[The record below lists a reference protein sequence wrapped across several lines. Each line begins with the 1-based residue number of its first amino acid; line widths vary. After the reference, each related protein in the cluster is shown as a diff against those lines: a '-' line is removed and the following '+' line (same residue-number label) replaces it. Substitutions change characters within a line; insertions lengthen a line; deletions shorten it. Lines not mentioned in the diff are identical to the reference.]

1 MMVRTGSLVLLTALL
16 AWPAAAEELGK
27 DTIVDRLA
35 PRKPLTRSFD
45 PSAPPRRTRQILV
58 EPGQEEKVLAAVKE
72 DRLPSLDIRV
82 PFGYNS
88 DALTPQAEAVLKP
101 LGEALKDPRLAKA
114 RFLIGGHTDAKGS
127 DDYNQNLSERRARS
141 VQTHLVANFG
151 IDPARVRSMGF
162 GERSLADAAQPEDG
176 VNRRVEIVNLGE

>member
-1 MMVRTGSLVLLTALL
+1 M
-16 AWPAAAEELGK
+16 
-27 DTIVDRLA
+27 
-35 PRKPLTRSFD
+35 
-45 PSAPPRRTRQILV
+45 
-58 EPGQEEKVLAAVKE
+58 
-72 DRLPSLDIRV
+72 
-82 PFGYNS
+82 
-88 DALTPQAEAVLKP
+88 LKP

-141 VQTHLVANFG
+141 VQTHLVATFG
-151 IDPARVRSMGF
+151 IDPARVRPMGF